1 MHRFESRLV
10 VFLSAVL
17 LGVAASPGLAQQR
30 YPSKHITI
38 VVPFPPGGTADTFAR
53 VMGRRFSESMGQP
66 VIIENRPGAGGIVG
80 AIAAKNAAP
89 DGHTLFVGHKGT
101 HSLYV
106 LMAQK
111 PEYDPVAD
119 FTPIGTYMVNQSIL
133 VVPPGLKVNSV
144 AELLALAKSRPGGLN
159 FASQGVGTSG
169 HFLGEMFRVA
179 TGAPMTHIPTKG
191 GAAAVTET
199 VAGRTDFLF
208 AAYGAAGDF
217 VRDGRLKPIAV
228 AAQAR
233 SKTLPDVPTLLELGV
248 HNVEFDTW
256 FGFFGPAKMPRDIV
270 TRLNGEIRNAIAH
283 PDMVKALD
291 NFKIDPMP
299 GTPEELGK
307 LVVDEIARYRDIVK
321 VIGVKID

>member
-1 MHRFESRLV
+1 MARVENRPSIL
-10 VFLSAVL
+10 LSALVL
-17 LGVAASPGLAQQR
+17 GLAIHPAVAQQR
-30 YPSKHITI
+30 YPSRQITI
-38 VVPFPPGGTADTFAR
+38 IVPFPPGGTGDTFPR
-53 VMGRRFSESMGQP
+53 LMGRRFSESMGQP
-66 VIIENRPGAGGIVG
+66 VIIDNRPGAGGIVG

-89 DGHTLFVGHKGT
+89 DGHTLLVGHKGT

-133 VVPPGLKVNSV
+133 VVPPSLKVNSV

-191 GAAAVTET
+191 GAPAVTET
-199 VAGRTDFLF
+199 VAGRTDFVFGAYF
-208 AAYGAAGDF
+208 AVVDF
-217 VRDGRLKPIAV
+217 VRDGKLKPIAV
-228 AAQAR
+228 ASNAR
-233 SKTLPDVPTLLELGV
+233 WKTLPDVPTLPELGI

-270 TRLNGEIRNAIAH
+270 TRLNGEIRNAIVH

-291 NFKIDPMP
+291 NFKIDPLP
-299 GTPEELGK
+299 GSPEELGK
-307 LVVDEIARYRDIVK
+307 LVVDEIARYRDTVK
-321 VIGVKID
+321 RIGVKID